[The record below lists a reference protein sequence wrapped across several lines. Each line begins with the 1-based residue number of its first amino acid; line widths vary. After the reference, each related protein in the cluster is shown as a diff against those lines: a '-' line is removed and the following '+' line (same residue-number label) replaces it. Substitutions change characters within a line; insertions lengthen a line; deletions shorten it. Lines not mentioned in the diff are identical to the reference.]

1 MGIPSWVWFVVAV
14 VAIGLGIALLIADR
28 ARRTSNNK
36 ERRRWAGLRGWQFA
50 ESDRVL
56 PTRWHRGALAQH
68 NGGTA
73 TDVVAGSTF
82 TADGRRQVY
91 VLDLDVNGRTEAV
104 VVGVRCRR
112 TTPVTVELWLPDV
125 PVPQDSGLDLLGPVG
140 SRYAFVVDVA
150 AARRL
155 VTPGMAETADAVG
168 SDVTVV
174 WLEEDWVLA
183 SLDPAAADPSRLEQL
198 LRSLG
203 DVADLVGPFEKDPN
217 ESAEQAELAE
227 RPDEDES
234 PEPVAE
240 GDAADLPGGGNEPD
254 SAGGAGTAES
264 TEDSSAPEPASAAS
278 TSSSGSSEGRGA
290 DAAGSGTAASGAAAS
305 DAATSGSTRSDAAT
319 SSSGTSSPAASGNGS
334 AGSARVDM
342 EIDDAGAVNAGTA
355 NAGTAETAAAESET
369 ADSGASE
376 RSARS

>member
-1 MGIPSWVWFVVAV
+1 MISSGRGGRTTLRCVGIPSWVWFVVAV

-91 VLDLDVNGRTEAV
+91 VLDLDVNGKTEAV

-203 DVADLVGPFEKDPN
+203 DVADLIDPFEKDPN
-217 ESAEQAELAE
+217 ESDEQAELTELAE
-227 RPDEDES
+227 WQDEDES

-240 GDAADLPGGGNEPD
+240 GEAADLPGQGNEPD
-254 SAGGAGTAES
+254 SAGGAESAES
-264 TEDSSAPEPASAAS
+264 AEDSSAAEPASAPS
-278 TSSSGSSEGRGA
+278 TSSSGGSEAR
-290 DAAGSGTAASGAAAS
+290 DTGAAAS
-305 DAATSGSTRSDAAT
+305 
-319 SSSGTSSPAASGNGS
+319 GTAASGNGS

-342 EIDDAGAVNAGTA
+342 EIDDT
-355 NAGTAETAAAESET
+355 TETGESET

>member
-1 MGIPSWVWFVVAV
+1 MISNGRGGRTTLRCVGIPSWVWFVVAV

-28 ARRTSNNK
+28 AQRSSNNK
-36 ERRRWAGLRGWQFA
+36 ERRRWAALRGWQFA

-91 VLDLDVNGRTEAV
+91 VLDLDVNGKTEAV

-168 SDVTVV
+168 GDVTVV

-183 SLDPAAADPSRLEQL
+183 SLDPGVADPSRLEQL
-198 LRSLG
+198 LRALG
-203 DVADLVGPFEKDPN
+203 DIADLIDPFEKDPN
-217 ESAEQAELAE
+217 ESTELVE
-227 RPDEDES
+227 RPDENES
-234 PEPVAE
+234 PEPVVE
-240 GDAADLPGGGNEPD
+240 GEATADPSDDENGPE
-254 SAGGAGTAES
+254 SAGDVPSEES
-264 TEDSSAPEPASAAS
+264 TEDSAPDGESAS
-278 TSSSGSSEGRGA
+278 TSRSDGAQTRGT
-290 DAAGSGTAASGAAAS
+290 GTAASGAA
-305 DAATSGSTRSDAAT
+305 DAKADAKAAGLKAAGSKSPE
-319 SSSGTSSPAASGNGS
+319 SSPVNL
-334 AGSARVDM
+334 
-342 EIDDAGAVNAGTA
+342 EIDDTG
-355 NAGTAETAAAESET
+355 AAESET